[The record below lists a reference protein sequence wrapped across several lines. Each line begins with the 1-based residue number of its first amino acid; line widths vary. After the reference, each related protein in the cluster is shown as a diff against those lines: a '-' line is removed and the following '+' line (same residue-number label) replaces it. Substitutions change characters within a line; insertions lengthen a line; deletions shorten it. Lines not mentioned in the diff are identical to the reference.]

1 MTENYDLNLTPS
13 QLKNFIIKALSFNQV
28 PYIAGPPG
36 IGKSQIVHQ
45 IAKENNAEMIDIR
58 LSQMLS
64 EDLTGLPER
73 NPDKGKA
80 YYLPFDVFPLED
92 DPVPEGK
99 TGWILFLDELS
110 SASEEILAAVY
121 SVILD
126 RTLGNHKLHPK
137 CRIVAA
143 GNLST
148 DSAIARELPDTL
160 ITRMLPVKLKIS
172 YRDWIKWAKTLN
184 PPVSSSIINYIE
196 RNGSHLHSPVKSKDK
211 AELEPYPTPRGWEK
225 VFAYISDHEKK
236 NKNQSKNDEITHPL
250 NDTTYF
256 LMAAAIG
263 TMAASSFREY
273 YKSDIEIPEVW
284 EISQS
289 PETTRIPDSPIQVSK
304 LVKELA
310 EYWELSDEEIQ
321 NNVVIYI
328 ARLDEEEK
336 ETFCSYIKHNMNS
349 SDKEIK
355 HYNKTRKDLN
365 LSSDGNIGSSATLET
380 KK

>member
-1 MTENYDLNLTPS
+1 MTENFDLNLTPS

-172 YRDWIKWAKTLN
+172 YRDWVKWAKSLN
-184 PPVSSSIINYIE
+184 PSVPESVINYIE

-225 VFAYISDHEKK
+225 VFHFISDHEKENK
-236 NKNQSKNDEITHPL
+236 NKLKNDESMRPL
-250 NDTTYF
+250 DDTVYF
-256 LMAAAIG
+256 LIASAIG

-273 YKSDIEIPEVW
+273 YKNGIELPEAW

-289 PETTRIPDSPIQVSK
+289 PETTRIPDSPLQISK
-304 LVKELA
+304 VVKELA
-310 EYWELSDEEIQ
+310 EYWELSDKEIQ
-321 NNVVIYI
+321 DNVIIYI
-328 ARLDEEEK
+328 KRLDEENR
-336 ETFCSYIKHNMNS
+336 ETFCSYIHNTITNS
-349 SDKEIK
+349 KKDIENF
-355 HYNKTRKDLN
+355 NKIRKNLD
-365 LSSDGNIGSSATLET
+365 LSSDGNIGPSKTLEN